1 MSTRVRVG
9 VLMSYVC
16 IECRRRM
23 FFDRRLQKWIC
34 TACGAE
40 CSASDITNADTL
52 PVSAVVASS
61 TGAHANTNSLLVPER
76 RIMSRRILIV
86 GAILFGLLAS
96 LAILTCVI
104 RADDAR

>member
-1 MSTRVRVG
+1 MINICEGGSEIARLVLCGQRVRVG

-40 CSASDITNADTL
+40 CSASDVTNADTL

-61 TGAHANTNSLLVPER
+61 TGAHANTNSLLVPGEAYH
-76 RIMSRRILIV
+76 V
-86 GAILFGLLAS
+86 
-96 LAILTCVI
+96 
-104 RADDAR
+104 